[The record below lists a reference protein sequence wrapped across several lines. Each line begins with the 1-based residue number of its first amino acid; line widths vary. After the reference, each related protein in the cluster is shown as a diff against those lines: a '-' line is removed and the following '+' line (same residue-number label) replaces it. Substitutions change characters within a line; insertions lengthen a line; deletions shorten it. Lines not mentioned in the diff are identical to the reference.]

1 MPSSL
6 PPLPPPV
13 GEPTAADEGYTP
25 RDPGTTSIKEE
36 PEPSPEDLAKQIECY
51 AEKVGTRGCIADLML
66 FGDSDRKEISLVVE
80 GVEKDSALAIVDL
93 YDHIHSFVPSL
104 IIEGAPK
111 MDPHSP
117 NTWILLC
124 VNASYKLEGDRNHY
138 MPGFFK
144 EQLSDSQYAKLTT
157 QAWQEEERQIEH
169 AQKQLSVFKRDTRK
183 GQSEDVLMHIAHL
196 EQEVDKLLTQYWLD
210 VAVI

>member
-1 MPSSL
+1 METQEHSLPSSL

-36 PEPSPEDLAKQIECY
+36 PEPSPEELATQIECY
-51 AEKVGTRGCIADLML
+51 AEKVGTRGFWLDIADLML

-111 MDPHSP
+111 MDPRSP

-124 VNASYKLEGDRNHY
+124 PATSLKGT
-138 MPGFFK
+138 G
-144 EQLSDSQYAKLTT
+144 TT
-157 QAWQEEERQIEH
+157 TCLAFS
-169 AQKQLSVFKRDTRK
+169 KSN
-183 GQSEDVLMHIAHL
+183 
-196 EQEVDKLLTQYWLD
+196 
-210 VAVI
+210 